1 MPAQEPREAA
11 PVTEGA
17 GGFHHVHD
25 DLIHEGHV
33 IRLVTSHHT
42 APDGSAFT
50 REVVRH
56 PGAVSVV
63 PLHEDGTVTLVRQ
76 YRAALDAELL
86 ELPAGKRD
94 VDGEDPARTAERE
107 LVEEVGLRAARLD
120 LLVEFVNS
128 VGFSDERSLVY
139 LGVGLEEVASDRQ
152 GLEELHMTVERVH
165 LDDVPAMIAAG
176 ELIDAKTVLGLT
188 LTRERVREHGL
199 PG

>member
-1 MPAQEPREAA
+1 MTDAA
-11 PVTEGA
+11 P
-17 GGFHHVHD
+17 GFRHVRD
-25 DLIHEGHV
+25 ESIHEGHV

-63 PLHEDGTVTLVRQ
+63 PLHDDGTVTLVRQ
-76 YRAALDAELL
+76 YRAAVDAEML

-94 VDGEDPARTAERE
+94 VTGEDPARTAERE
-107 LVEEVGLRAARLD
+107 LEEEVGLRAARLE

-139 LGVGLEEVASDRQ
+139 LGVGLDEVAQDRQ
-152 GLEELHMTVERVH
+152 GIEEQHMTIERVH
-165 LDDVPAMIAAG
+165 LDDVPAMIATG
-176 ELIDAKTVLGLT
+176 ELVDAKTVLGLT
-188 LTRERVREHGL
+188 MARQWVGEHGL

>member
-1 MPAQEPREAA
+1 
-11 PVTEGA
+11 VTA
-17 GGFHHVHD
+17 GSSGFRHVGD

-42 APDGSAFT
+42 APDGSPFT

-107 LVEEVGLRAARLD
+107 LEEEVGLRAARLD
-120 LLVEFVNS
+120 PLVEFVNS
-128 VGFSDERSLVY
+128 VGFCDERSFVY
-139 LGVGLEEVASDRQ
+139 LGVGLEPVADDRQ
-152 GLEELHMTVERVH
+152 GLEEQHMTIERVH

>member
-1 MPAQEPREAA
+1 MSAGAA
-11 PVTEGA
+11 
-17 GGFHHVHD
+17 GFHHVGD
-25 DLIHEGHV
+25 DTIHEGHV

-42 APDGSAFT
+42 APDGSSFT

-63 PLHEDGTVTLVRQ
+63 PLHDDGTVTLVRQ
-76 YRAALDAELL
+76 YRAALDAEVL

-94 VDGEDPARTAERE
+94 VDGEDPASTAERE
-107 LVEEVGLRAARLD
+107 LEEEVGLRASRLD

-139 LGVGLEEVASDRQ
+139 LGVGLEQVDDDRQ
-152 GLEELHMTVERVH
+152 GLEEEHMTVERVH

-176 ELIDAKTVLGLT
+176 ELVDAKTVLGLT